1 MSKSAKS
8 LIVVTLFFVVVLII
22 GVIEVFVNLRNIT
35 MPPCFYTS
43 QEYYLT
49 LAELKSEYEEAET
62 TRTNKEYRSLVEQ
75 ELNFKAYFYCE
86 KDLKYHD
93 GLMLVAIRT
102 MIIDESL
109 SGYDYCL
116 TFVHEAMHLK
126 RFAKQE
132 NYICFETFK
141 YLYESKDRELHNF
154 GVKYA
159 IEQLQGDCLPEDDCH
174 QQIIRYLRQD
184 SQ

>member
-1 MSKSAKS
+1 MSKSTKA
-8 LIVVTLFFVVVLII
+8 LIIITLFFVVVLII
-22 GVIEVFVNLRNIT
+22 GVIAALVYLRNIT
-35 MPPCFYTS
+35 MSPCFYTS
-43 QEYYLT
+43 QDYYVT
-49 LAELKSEYEEAET
+49 LAELQSEYEET
-62 TRTNKEYRSLVEQ
+62 GITRTNKEYRKFVEQ
-75 ELNFKAYFYCE
+75 ELNLKVYFYCE

-116 TFVHEAMHLK
+116 NFVHEAMHLK

-141 YLYESKDRELHNF
+141 YLYESKDKELHNF

-159 IEQLQGDCLPEDDCH
+159 IEQLQGDCLPEDDVSH
-174 QQIIRYLRQD
+174 LIVNYLTKD
-184 SQ
+184 